1 LFSPKLSKIAHRE
14 LPNAITLKSSS
25 SIRAKTF
32 IASPFCYM
40 IGVAV
45 LMKDE
50 GIDIELPTLLPNIA
64 YNALW

>member
-1 LFSPKLSKIAHRE
+1 
-14 LPNAITLKSSS
+14 
-25 SIRAKTF
+25 
-32 IASPFCYM
+32 M

-50 GIDIELPTLLPNIA
+50 GIDIELPTLPPNIA

>member
-1 LFSPKLSKIAHRE
+1 
-14 LPNAITLKSSS
+14 
-25 SIRAKTF
+25 
-32 IASPFCYM
+32 M

-50 GIDIELPTLLPNIA
+50 GIGIELPTLLPNIA